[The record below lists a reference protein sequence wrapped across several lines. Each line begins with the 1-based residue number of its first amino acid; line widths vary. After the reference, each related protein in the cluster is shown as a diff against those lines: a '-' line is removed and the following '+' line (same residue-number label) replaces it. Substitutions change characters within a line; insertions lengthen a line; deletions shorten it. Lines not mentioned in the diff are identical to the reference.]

1 MKPWGKTELRQQ
13 NTELSELLLPIK
25 IYKKR
30 IPSEY
35 RETGVH
41 VLWGHCFQEEFH
53 GTKKQIFSSGIEDRA
68 RLLPFHLD
76 CGTAAS
82 GIRDLCR
89 VHHVPVGDH
98 HPVGIPQDHGRQD
111 CKLSGNG
118 RAGRGGDSTLAVN
131 VVIGTHF
138 LANMDFGL
146 GFILNELML
155 VLVGTAVGVFVNLFQ
170 NTSRIQKLIRQEIAV
185 ADRHMQEILRQ
196 IVKELTVPESSENV
210 WKQLEELETHL
221 QQCLAQAH
229 EYREN
234 HFAAH
239 PEYYVGYFEM
249 RIRQCVILRSLQNEI
264 RRIRQFPEQARM
276 VAEFIAYV
284 GEHVLERN
292 EPAAQMN
299 RLDLLFRQMKETPLP
314 ASREEFENRAILY
327 HILMDLEEF
336 LKMKKKFVD
345 SLTEDQMERYWQSNG

>member
-1 MKPWGKTELRQQ
+1 MSFRLRSPGTRKKQQPAQRFLRLKTMEIANPFCVQRPKRR
-13 NTELSELLLPIK
+13 LPIK

-35 RETGVH
+35 RETGIH

-82 GIRDLCR
+82 GIRDFCR

-98 HPVGIPQDHGRQD
+98 HPV
-111 CKLSGNG
+111 
-118 RAGRGGDSTLAVN
+118 
-131 VVIGTHF
+131 
-138 LANMDFGL
+138 
-146 GFILNELML
+146 
-155 VLVGTAVGVFVNLFQ
+155 
-170 NTSRIQKLIRQEIAV
+170 
-185 ADRHMQEILRQ
+185 
-196 IVKELTVPESSENV
+196 VKELTVPESSENV
-210 WKQLEELETHL
+210 WKQLEEL
-221 QQCLAQAH
+221 
-229 EYREN
+229 
-234 HFAAH
+234 
-239 PEYYVGYFEM
+239 
-249 RIRQCVILRSLQNEI
+249 
-264 RRIRQFPEQARM
+264 
-276 VAEFIAYV
+276 
-284 GEHVLERN
+284 
-292 EPAAQMN
+292 
-299 RLDLLFRQMKETPLP
+299 ETPLP

>member
-1 MKPWGKTELRQQ
+1 MERKSKYFLQALRIALGCC
-13 NTELSELLLPIK
+13 LSIWIAELLHLEYAISAGA
-25 IYKKR
+25 ITFLSVITTRWESLR
-30 IPSEY
+30 IMGARIASY
-35 RETGVH
+35 LVTAVLAGVIFH
-41 VLWGHCFQEEFH
+41 FVQSRWIAFGFFMFLLVLV
-53 GTKKQIFSSGIEDRA
+53 IRA
-68 RLLPFHLD
+68 L
-76 CGTAAS
+76 GW
-82 GIRDLCR
+82 
-89 VHHVPVGDH
+89 
-98 HPVGIPQDHGRQD
+98 
-111 CKLSGNG
+111 
-118 RAGRGGDSTLAVN
+118 DSTLAVN

-185 ADRHMQEILRQ
+185 ADRNMQEILRQ

-299 RLDLLFRQMKETPLP
+299 RLERLFLQMKETPLP